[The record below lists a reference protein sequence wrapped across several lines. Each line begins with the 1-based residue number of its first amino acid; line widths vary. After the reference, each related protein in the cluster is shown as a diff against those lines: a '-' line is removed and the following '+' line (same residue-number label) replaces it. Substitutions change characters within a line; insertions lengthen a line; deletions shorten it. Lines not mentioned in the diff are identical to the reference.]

1 MKTKLLLI
9 AVSCLF
15 LFSVTGQTQPAP
27 SPEAAM
33 NQMNQMLQSPM
44 GQEMMKTGTRAA
56 MRSFWEGQ
64 GSNLMVIGLMNDPEI
79 RAAWSVTDEQ
89 HQQFQNFHNPMNMVA
104 RLQSNPEFQQLQS
117 EMQAIPNMIG
127 LLSGQNTDEESQTK
141 FLGLQEKIT
150 SLTMTMMSDHIDSHL
165 TPEQKQKMKE
175 SQLATMSEMPFVTPD
190 AFEALNLTDAQK
202 RQMEGIKKELEP
214 EFEKHLEK
222 FLDGQVI
229 IVRKMFTEFGRQGTN
244 FTDHEALQA
253 IAKKLVADDPEL
265 KRIQDERLSQGRA
278 FSEQFRTK
286 MFDVLTDEQWA
297 RLQELI
303 DNPPAYAAVLLKK
316 MKEQRGESEKSGGAW
331 IPGPGAWQPGSS
343 AIPEQYRQERNTGRR
358 FPRGTD

>member
-33 NQMNQMLQSPM
+33 NQMNQMLQSPF
-44 GQEMMKTGTRAA
+44 GQEMMKTGVRAA

-64 GSNLMVIGLMNDPEI
+64 GSNLMVIGLMSDPDI
-79 RAAWSVTDEQ
+79 RAAWGVTDEQ
-89 HQQFQNFHNPMNMVA
+89 HQQFQNFQNPMNIAA
-104 RLQSNPEFQQLQS
+104 RLQSNPEFQQLQA
-117 EMQAIPNMIG
+117 EMQAIPNLPA
-127 LLSGQNTDEESQTK
+127 LLTGQNVDEEAQTK

-165 TPEQKQKMKE
+165 TPELKQKMKE

-214 EFEKHLEK
+214 EFEKNLK
-222 FLDGQVI
+222 KIVDGQVI
-229 IVRKMFTEFGRQGTN
+229 LANKLFAEAGRQGTN
-244 FTDHEALQA
+244 FTDAEGMQA
-253 IAKKLVADDPEL
+253 IVKKLANDPEYKKTQEEL
-265 KRIQDERLSQGRA
+265 LSQGKA
-278 FSEQFRTK
+278 FSTLFRTK

-303 DNPPAYAAVLLKK
+303 DNPPVYAAVLLKK
-316 MKEQRGESEKSGGAW
+316 MREQRGENERGGAW
-331 IPGPGAWQPGSS
+331 QPGPGAWKPGES
-343 AIPEQYRQERNTGRR
+343 IPEQYRQERNTRSR
-358 FPRGTD
+358 FPRGQE